1 MSVGTVFDRFGLFV
15 SYEFAETSETM
26 REVRTIVHE
35 KRTLRG
41 EEGLE
46 SDGRIVG
53 GVENEMDE
61 EIEGGELGDG
71 IGRIIGEEEITALRS
86 LRDIGKHALHNSEEI
101 TTREL

>member
-15 SYEFAETSETM
+15 SYEFAETM

-46 SDGRIVG
+46 EGNVLGCVRRSRG
-53 GVENEMDE
+53 GK
-61 EIEGGELGDG
+61 EGKNRGL
-71 IGRIIGEEEITALRS
+71 
-86 LRDIGKHALHNSEEI
+86 
-101 TTREL
+101 

>member
-1 MSVGTVFDRFGLFV
+1 MRQKKPRGKRREEPRFVTRG
-15 SYEFAETSETM
+15 
-26 REVRTIVHE
+26 REKE
-35 KRTLRG
+35 
-41 EEGLE
+41 E
-46 SDGRIVG
+46 SDGGIVG

-71 IGRIIGEEEITALRS
+71 IGRIIGEEEIIALRS

>member
-41 EEGLE
+41 DKDWRREMY
-46 SDGRIVG
+46 SD
-53 GVENEMDE
+53 
-61 EIEGGELGDG
+61 
-71 IGRIIGEEEITALRS
+71 A
-86 LRDIGKHALHNSEEI
+86 SEEVEGEKKGR
-101 TTREL
+101 TAVCN

>member
-15 SYEFAETSETM
+15 SYEFAETSETR

-46 SDGRIVG
+46 EGNVLGCVRRSRG
-53 GVENEMDE
+53 GK
-61 EIEGGELGDG
+61 EGQNRGL
-71 IGRIIGEEEITALRS
+71 
-86 LRDIGKHALHNSEEI
+86 
-101 TTREL
+101 